1 MSSMMAMSLVNLF
14 TILAERGQRKY
25 EGVVVKEDINNQ
37 H

>member
-14 TILAERGQRKY
+14 TILAEIGQRKC
-25 EGVVVKEDINNQ
+25 EGVVVKEDISHQ